1 MLMGGFMKNKKKVR
15 EDLRNL
21 ERGFTKEKELEESLK
36 YEIAKEQQD
45 VYKQSGN
52 KNK

>member
-1 MLMGGFMKNKKKVR
+1 VIFLKGKKKVH
-15 EDLRNL
+15 EGLRNL

-36 YEIAKEQQD
+36 YEIAKEQD

>member
-1 MLMGGFMKNKKKVR
+1 LIESEPKKYSEK
-15 EDLRNL
+15 L

-36 YEIAKEQQD
+36 YEIAKEHQD